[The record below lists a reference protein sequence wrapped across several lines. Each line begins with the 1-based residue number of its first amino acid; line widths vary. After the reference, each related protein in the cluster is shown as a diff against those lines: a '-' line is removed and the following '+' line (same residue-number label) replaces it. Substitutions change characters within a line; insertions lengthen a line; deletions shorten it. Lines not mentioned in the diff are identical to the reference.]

1 MLKRSA
7 NGHLH
12 LALLVAL
19 ATASVIALA
28 VPISRTRASE
38 QASLPNSPSVAG
50 AAAAGEGVESA
61 VSSDATERID
71 SAPQYIQ
78 GTMSIVSP
86 ELILQP
92 PVRAG
97 ALGASGGAFTA
108 GESRAALGTRTVSF
122 TVHEDGFASRQ
133 VSSQLTVGQAMAE
146 VGIKLSGR
154 DAVTPAAD
162 SPLTPGLHVYIS
174 HAGSV
179 RLIVE
184 GAGRLVYTHA
194 DTVAGLLAEAGVP
207 VEPGDR
213 VFPALD
219 QPVSPGM
226 SVSVTTMRGQSEVTD
241 DLIPFE
247 TVYREDASYLQ
258 GQRIL
263 IEPGEDGHLLREYQV
278 QRLNGREVSR
288 TLLSE
293 SMVPPTEQVV
303 ALGTGVPAT
312 PAPPPPVRMATIP
325 EDGGGLNC
333 ARTLS
338 VNATWYT
345 AASAGGR
352 GITATGTPVYKGIVA
367 VDPAVIPLG
376 TKMYIPGYGYGVAAD
391 TGGGIRGNIIDLGY
405 GADDVYDWRTRWV
418 DICILA

>member
-1 MLKRSA
+1 M
-7 NGHLH
+7 
-12 LALLVAL
+12 V
-19 ATASVIALA
+19 ALA
-28 VPISRTRASE
+28 VPINRTRANE
-38 QASLPNSPSVAG
+38 QVSLPYPPSVAG
-50 AAAAGEGVESA
+50 AAAAGEGAE
-61 VSSDATERID
+61 
-71 SAPQYIQ
+71 YIQ
-78 GTMSIVSP
+78 GMMSIVSP

-92 PVRAG
+92 PMRAG
-97 ALGASGGAFTA
+97 ALGASGGTFTA
-108 GESRAALGTRTVSF
+108 RESRAALGTEHQRTVSF
-122 TVHEDGFASRQ
+122 TVHEDGFASGQ
-133 VSSQLTVGQAMAE
+133 VSSQLTVGQAIAE

-184 GAGRLVYTHA
+184 GAERLVYTHA
-194 DTVAGLLAEAGVP
+194 DTVAGLLAEVGVQP
-207 VEPGDR
+207 EPGDR

-226 SVSVTTMRGQSEVTD
+226 SVSVTTMREKDEATD

-247 TVYREDASYLQ
+247 TVYREDADYLQ

-263 IEPGEDGHLLREYQV
+263 IEPGEDGHLRREYHV
-278 QRLNGREVSR
+278 QRVNGREVSR

-303 ALGTGVPAT
+303 ALGTGVRAT
-312 PAPPPPVRMATIP
+312 PAPPPPVRQTVPDA
-325 EDGGGLNC
+325 DGGLNC
-333 ARTLS
+333 ARTLN
-338 VNATWYT
+338 VIATWYT

-367 VDPAVIPLG
+367 VDPSVIPLG

-405 GADDVYDWRTRWV
+405 GPDDVYDWRTRWV